1 MKEKSQKSP
10 DTHKT
15 LEQKIRTF
23 TAICEEDANEAVS
36 LAGKHPNLHDDFNL
50 LVNIMHKAVRKD
62 AKQFMQQL
70 AVLLT
75 ENSTELISFF
85 TLIGGAAATVE
96 MYSGQ
101 LKIVGVTHLT
111 DKLFSDSGL
120 NITQAEALELIHM
133 IRMFWVDATDASL
146 DFARGLAE
154 AKLFP
159 YLTEDLKNLDKS
171 FSVSLK
177 THIYIYILFF
187 PLSLFC
193 SHPKNEANVVF
204 NVKRMTTED
213 REPMG
218 LKVDIAQPRSG
229 LR

>member
-1 MKEKSQKSP
+1 MKEKSQKLP
-10 DTHKT
+10 DTLKT

-23 TAICEEDANEAVS
+23 TSICEEDANEAVS
-36 LAGKHPNLHDDFNL
+36 LANKHPDLHDDFNHL
-50 LVNIMHKAVRKD
+50 ANIMHKAVRKD

-120 NITQAEALELIHM
+120 NITQAEALELIHW
-133 IRMFWVDATDASL
+133 IRMFWVDVTDASL

-159 YLTEDLKNLDKS
+159 YLAEDLKNLDKS

-177 THIYIYILFF
+177 TYI
-187 PLSLFC
+187 
-193 SHPKNEANVVF
+193 
-204 NVKRMTTED
+204 
-213 REPMG
+213 
-218 LKVDIAQPRSG
+218 
-229 LR
+229 